1 MDLFITENNHIP
13 EDGELVLDLKE
24 KKIKIISKELNYSK
38 EQVEYI
44 YNNFFKDLEKEKKH
58 INIRKSLLDYIINE
72 FYIVR
77 DILEFSKEIYRLNT
91 INVYR
96 GQRDST
102 WKLLPS
108 IHRKR
113 DKGKIDMENHEKK
126 LYKNIR
132 KQNHSEFKRQDE
144 FINEIIK
151 MQHYGVPTP
160 LMDWT
165 TNPLI
170 ALFFATSSGG
180 DGKIF
185 IADFKE
191 QIKVE
196 FDTDEFKK
204 YSDFL
209 EKIYKES
216 ETKKLENNFLEKT
229 KIIFIETINENDRI
243 RAQKGLFSFD
253 TLPYLKMFFEFSER
267 IEHIYSPYL
276 EKLKTK
282 AKETIE
288 KNLKNKV
295 QEYKDERDAD
305 KIFDGIL
312 SSLQSLNGVYPA
324 EIGILVPTI
333 NEFKSKILK
342 EIENFISINLTQNIE
357 TKSIIILEEDKEKI
371 KKELEYLYG
380 IDSSTV
386 YPDLQGYIE
395 YVKENF

>member
-1 MDLFITENNHIP
+1 MDLFITESDHLP
-13 EDGELVLDLKE
+13 EDDELVLDLKE
-24 KKIKIISKELNYSK
+24 KKIKTKSKILDYS
-38 EQVEYI
+38 EDQVEYI

-58 INIRKSLLDYIINE
+58 VNQKKSVIDYINNE

-77 DILEFSKEIYRLNT
+77 DILEFSKEIYKLNAT
-91 INVYR
+91 NVYR

-113 DKGKIDMENHEKK
+113 DKIKIDMINHEKK

-132 KQNHSEFKRQDE
+132 KQNHSEFKKQDE

-151 MQHYGVPTP
+151 MQHYGIPTP

-170 ALFFATSSGG
+170 ALFFATSPGG
-180 DGKIF
+180 DGKVF
-185 IADFKE
+185 IVNFKE

-216 ETKKLENNFLEKT
+216 ETKKLENNFLGEE

-253 TLPYLKMFFEFSER
+253 TLPYLKMFFEFSEI
-267 IEHIYSPYL
+267 IEFIYSPYL
-276 EKLKTK
+276 AKLETK
-282 AKETIE
+282 AKEMIE
-288 KNLKNKV
+288 KTLRNKIK
-295 QEYKDERDAD
+295 EYKEEKEAD
-305 KIFDGIL
+305 KIFNGIL
-312 SSLQSLNGVYPA
+312 SSLQSLNGVYPT
-324 EIGILVPTI
+324 EIATLIKTI
-333 NEFKSKILK
+333 DRVKLKLLK
-342 EIENFISINLTQNIE
+342 EIESFININLTQNIE

-371 KKELEYLYG
+371 KKELERLYG